1 MEAKSRKHLPMTQRI
16 FSAWKKRFG
25 LEEYS
30 SEIISWSIE
39 FVLYGLFC
47 LPEGVR
53 NELLPEYAHIFREFW
68 GNESTSALQL
78 KKHDRKLLEAA
89 LSGNPVSNAQAI
101 RLRAGWFLEKYGAKA
116 VVGKVLGMN

>member
-1 MEAKSRKHLPMTQRI
+1 MRIAVASEGLTQRI
-16 FSAWKKRFG
+16 FGAWKKRFG
-25 LEEYS
+25 LDEYS
-30 SEIISWSIE
+30 TEIVSWSIE

-53 NELLPEYAHIFREFW
+53 NELLPEYARIFREFW
-68 GNESTSALQL
+68 GNESTGALQL
-78 KKHDRKLLEAA
+78 KKHDRKLLNVA

>member
-1 MEAKSRKHLPMTQRI
+1 MTKRI

-30 SEIISWSIE
+30 SEIVSWSIE

-47 LPEGVR
+47 LPENVR
-53 NELLPEYAHIFREFW
+53 NELLPKYAQIFCEFW
-68 GNESTSALQL
+68 EGGSIDNLQL

-89 LSGNPVSNAQAI
+89 LSDKPVSNTQAL
-101 RLRAGWFLEKYGAKA
+101 RLRASWFLEKYGAKA
-116 VVGKVLGMN
+116 VAGKALGMN

>member
-1 MEAKSRKHLPMTQRI
+1 MTKRI
-16 FSAWKKRFG
+16 FNAWKKRFG

-30 SEIISWSIE
+30 SEIVGWSIE

-53 NELLPEYAHIFREFW
+53 NELLPKYTHIFREFW
-68 GNESTSALQL
+68 DNNSTGKLQL
-78 KKHDRKLLEAA
+78 KKHDRKLLETA
-89 LSGNPVSNAQAI
+89 LSGKPVSNAQTL

-116 VVGKVLGMN
+116 VVGKALGLN